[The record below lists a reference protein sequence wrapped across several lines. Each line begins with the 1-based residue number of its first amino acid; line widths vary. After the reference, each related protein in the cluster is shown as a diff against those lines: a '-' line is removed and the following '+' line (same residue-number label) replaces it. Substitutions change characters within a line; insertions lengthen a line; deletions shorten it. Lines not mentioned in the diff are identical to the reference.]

1 MAAVTLN
8 AKARPERGTRA
19 ARRLRQSGR
28 VPAVLYGHEQENVTL
43 SVPGETIR
51 HIVHQGAKL
60 VDLQGDVSESAL
72 IRQVQWD
79 TLGIEVLHIDLYRV
93 SAGERVEMSV
103 AVVLRGEAP
112 GAKTGGVV
120 EHVLHEVE
128 IECPVT
134 SLPDRLEINI
144 NHLALGDSIFAREIP
159 LPEGAR
165 LLTDEDLLVVHCV
178 EVKGVDLEEVAGAP
192 EAGEPEVI
200 GRKAEADEE
209 EED

>member
-1 MAAVTLN
+1 
-8 AKARPERGTRA
+8 
-19 ARRLRQSGR
+19 
-28 VPAVLYGHEQENVTL
+28 
-43 SVPGETIR
+43 
-51 HIVHQGAKL
+51 
-60 VDLQGDVSESAL
+60 
-72 IRQVQWD
+72 
-79 TLGIEVLHIDLYRV
+79 
-93 SAGERVEMSV
+93 MSV

-165 LLTDEDLLVVHCV
+165 LLIDEDLLVVHCV

-209 EED
+209 EEED